1 MSFSKSDNT
10 IVGIDLISQGS
21 RLSEFTYA
29 VAVLR
34 NGNITLYNDV
44 RLSRV
49 IRLLWEL
56 KPSVI
61 AVDNIMELGGEKRN
75 LVKVLELLPPE
86 SKIVQVTLINNELVD
101 LRKLAIKAGVDV
113 EYGKLTPQQTAE
125 LLAILSS
132 KGYGTVLKLFED
144 KVKVVVSKG
153 RVTGSGG
160 SRSEKYK
167 RSLRGAV
174 LRAVRKIREELDKK
188 GIDYDLT
195 FRKSKGGIEGA
206 VFTIYAPRQE
216 LYGTIKSV
224 KGRDVIVR
232 IKPVVHRRLTNLL
245 PDVVAKRYII
255 VGVDPGIETGLA
267 ILDLDLKPITIM
279 SGRNLDREEI
289 IQHITKCG
297 VPVLIATD
305 KNPPPEMVEK
315 LAASLGVKLYI
326 PDRSLS
332 NSEKDV
338 LVDEYVRSYGV
349 SIKTTHERDA
359 LASCLKAYK
368 AFEEKFIQIAN
379 RLNEIGLPIS
389 KLQEY
394 KAKIM
399 RGHTLS
405 EVLEDA
411 IKDYISDESMEGTDI
426 IKIARAI
433 ASEEAGKRD
442 RELIQR
448 IEDLIKER
456 DRLRERVRELE
467 REVTSLEAELFFK
480 TLEFDKEVAKDR
492 EVSELKQRLKSLLD
506 YTTRLEKDISSLRS
520 YIESL
525 KENLH
530 KLFKGEYLMIR
541 RINKLTAEE
550 ILKSTQD
557 LGGLSKGEV
566 VYVDEIRT
574 LKEDIKKLLI
584 DLNLKIIA
592 PPSAPQDV
600 IASLRDSGIIA
611 LTCSECVELSCNI
624 VLIPKVVLNE
634 IKSVECELMEKLR
647 SKRMITYER
656 LLDMIN
662 EYRKERNIS
671 TTSSNV

>member
-338 LVDEYVRSYGV
+338 LVDEYVRNYSV

-426 IKIARAI
+426 IKIVRVM

-467 REVTSLEAELFFK
+467 REVASLEAELFFK

-557 LGGLSKGEV
+557 LGELSKGEV

-592 PPSAPQDV
+592 PPSTPQDV

-611 LTCSECVELSCNI
+611 VTCSECVELSCNI

-662 EYRKERNIS
+662 EYRKERNTS